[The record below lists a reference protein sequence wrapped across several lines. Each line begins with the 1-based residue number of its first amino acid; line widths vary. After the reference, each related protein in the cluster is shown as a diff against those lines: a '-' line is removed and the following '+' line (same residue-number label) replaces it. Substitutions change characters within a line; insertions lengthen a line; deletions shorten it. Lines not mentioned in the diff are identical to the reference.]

1 MESVVLLHPFL
12 DFFVCSLRLS
22 TCRINLI
29 QINLNLDMIIRF
41 LLGQKNYRL
50 HMSPHRE
57 VVKRPAAF

>member
-12 DFFVCSLRLS
+12 DFFVCGLRLS

-41 LLGQKNYRL
+41 FVGTKELPSQR
-50 HMSPHRE
+50 
-57 VVKRPAAF
+57 VVVTPLSRA